1 MSGSQNANNQRTL
14 LPPYLPQGNSIGPW
28 ELWEAPRPL
37 FNTQSKCVCAKQKG
51 LMQSVV
57 NWIWLNGL
65 RLHTEQNL
73 LTFDLL
79 LVFFTRFQNGRKD
92 AGMVGWSLKNSD
104 NDIHSQQCVFTFNTW
119 FLNCVIRSFSGL
131 LIVEVHC

>member
-57 NWIWLNGL
+57 NWIWLNDL

-79 LVFFTRFQNGRKD
+79 LVFFHTVSEWQKRRWDG
-92 AGMVGWSLKNSD
+92 GL
-104 NDIHSQQCVFTFNTW
+104 
-119 FLNCVIRSFSGL
+119 VIEKLR
-131 LIVEVHC
+131 